1 MGAVLFLARLKIQSN
16 RRRKMAAT
24 AETASDVVDMLND
37 LIELNY
43 DTLHAYEAAIDR
55 LDNGEHQHQFTAF
68 KDDQDRQIRELD
80 SVIRK
85 LGGKPA
91 NGASVQQVVTVG
103 KVAFADILGD
113 KLVLEPMKS
122 NVDDINKAYKCLA
135 TRRDLPPEAVP
146 VIQAALDDER
156 RHHDWFEK
164 TIAAF

>member
-1 MGAVLFLARLKIQSN
+1 
-16 RRRKMAAT
+16 MAAT
-24 AETASDVVDMLND
+24 AEAASDIVDMLND

-55 LDNGEHQHQFTAF
+55 LDNGEHQDQLTAF

-91 NGASVQQVVTVG
+91 NGASLKQVVTVG

-113 KLVLEPMKS
+113 NLVLEAMKS
-122 NVDDINKAYKCLA
+122 NVDDINKAYKRA
-135 TRRDLPPEAVP
+135 AARKDLPPEAVP
-146 VIQAALDDER
+146 VIQAALEDER

-164 TIAAF
+164 TIAAL